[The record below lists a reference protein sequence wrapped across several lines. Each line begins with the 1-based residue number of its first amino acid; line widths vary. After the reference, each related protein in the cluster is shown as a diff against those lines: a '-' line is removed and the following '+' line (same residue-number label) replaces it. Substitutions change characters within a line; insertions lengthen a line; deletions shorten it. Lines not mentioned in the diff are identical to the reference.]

1 MSSTGH
7 PSPKTAARSWIRR
20 LLTAD
25 PPRAK
30 SLVVTVFGDAIAPY
44 EDRIRL
50 KSLIQLL
57 EPFEVNERLA
67 RTSVFRLVKEDWL
80 RGKRNGRES
89 FYQLTESGRRRLW
102 HAYEKIYERK
112 VDAWNGTWTLIMI
125 ASAKFPLQCRKRLRE
140 ELEWE
145 GFRQLVP
152 HVFGHPRI
160 PDNVL
165 AELLD
170 REEVRGNVITFN
182 DSKANQVPDL
192 RQVIEQRWAID
203 SVVRRYRSFLQDFGR
218 IQRLIA
224 QPEALS
230 PEQWFTIRILM
241 IHAYRRAVLH
251 DPLLPGDL
259 LPYPWIGDDAYRLAG
274 QIYRTSLP
282 GSESY

>member
-1 MSSTGH
+1 M
-7 PSPKTAARSWIRR
+7 
-20 LLTAD
+20 
-25 PPRAK
+25 
-30 SLVVTVFGDAIAPY
+30 VTVFGDAIAPY

-125 ASAKFPLQCRKRLRE
+125 ASAKFPPQCRKRLRE

-282 GSESY
+282 GSESYLRKVLLFDASRGAIKPTILAARFR

>member
-1 MSSTGH
+1 M
-7 PSPKTAARSWIRR
+7 
-20 LLTAD
+20 
-25 PPRAK
+25 
-30 SLVVTVFGDAIAPY
+30 VTVFGDAIAPY

-50 KSLIQLL
+50 KSLIELL

-80 RGKRNGRES
+80 RANRNGRES

-125 ASAKFPLQCRKRLRE
+125 ASAKFPAQRRKRLRE

-160 PDNVL
+160 SGNVL
-165 AELLD
+165 TELLE
-170 REEVRGNVITFN
+170 REDVRGNVITFN

-192 RQVIEQRWAID
+192 RQVIKQRWAID
-203 SVVRRYRSFLQDFGR
+203 SVVRRYRNFLQDFGR
-218 IQRLIA
+218 IKRLIA
-224 QPEALS
+224 QREVLS
-230 PEQWFTIRILM
+230 PEQWFVIRILM

-259 LPYPWIGDDAYRLAG
+259 LPHPWIGDDAYRLAG
-274 QIYRTSLP
+274 QIYRASLP
-282 GSESY
+282 GSESYLRKVLLFDCSRGAIKPTILAARFR

>member
-1 MSSTGH
+1 
-7 PSPKTAARSWIRR
+7 
-20 LLTAD
+20 
-25 PPRAK
+25 
-30 SLVVTVFGDAIAPY
+30 VVTVFGDAIAPY

-125 ASAKFPLQCRKRLRE
+125 ASAKFPPQCRKRLRE

-282 GSESY
+282 GSESYLRKVLLFDASRGAIKPTILAARFR